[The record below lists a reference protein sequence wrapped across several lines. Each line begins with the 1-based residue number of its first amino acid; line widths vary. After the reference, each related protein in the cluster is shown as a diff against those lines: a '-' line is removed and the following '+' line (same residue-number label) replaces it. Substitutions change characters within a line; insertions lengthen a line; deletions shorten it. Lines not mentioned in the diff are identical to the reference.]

1 MGKTIHSYHY
11 SLFFADQLRNVSCCV
26 LAAVWKLCCIEVRN
40 QETDLAEILLRL
52 SKTPRL
58 HAMQRNRVSL
68 RNRWPGLAFDLS
80 RNCQEYIPI
89 NLTCKLLT
97 SFHICKPEQPK
108 QNASANSCNCTPCV
122 PDPCRIKA
130 TQQVHS
136 EGLTCWTFAGPDS
149 RLLLP

>member
-26 LAAVWKLCCIEVRN
+26 LVAVWKLCCIEVRN

-97 SFHICKPEQPK
+97 SHHVSTSLRNQERKRKPIH
-108 QNASANSCNCTPCV
+108 TIFPCSF
-122 PDPCRIKA
+122 CRPTGRQSQTAIA
-130 TQQVHS
+130 QVGYYIGCFLVKHQ
-136 EGLTCWTFAGPDS
+136 A
-149 RLLLP
+149 